1 MGDNLVHLNCSDRC
15 WSGGVIKCFLA
26 VAAAVE
32 AAARATCKNTGDCES
47 EHGYGPPGESRYKR
61 GADEAGKIS
70 GGVEC

>member
-1 MGDNLVHLNCSDRC
+1 M
-15 WSGGVIKCFLA
+15 IKCFLA